1 MFGFYISLYTS
12 IMENKIEMDFEKFDW
27 GIMGK
32 KMQLIVSQEM
42 SEKHYERVFQVKE
55 GDIVVDIGASV
66 GPFTYSILCKNPK
79 HVFCLEPSRG
89 NFPYLVRNTI
99 GYPVTQ
105 INKAITNGNGIT
117 DLELDPQY
125 GNEKNFYETTTFNNF
140 INLFGIDKIDFLKM
154 DIEGDEYHIFTDEN
168 IDFLLNNV
176 GCIVGEWH
184 LGWPKEKPLFRKF
197 RDYYLS
203 RFNTV
208 KVYSVDGIDI
218 TWDLYNEH
226 FLEYYSEVIIH
237 MGNK

>member
-89 NFPYLVRNTI
+89 NFPYLVKNTI

-125 GNEKNFYETTTFNNF
+125 GNEKNFYETTTFNSF
-140 INLFGIDKIDFLKM
+140 IKLFNIDRIDFLKM

-168 IDFLLNNV
+168 IDYLLNNV

-184 LGWPKEKPLFRKF
+184 LKLPKEKTLFKEF
-197 RDYYLS
+197 RDLYLS

-208 KVYSVDGIDI
+208 KAYSVDGIDI

-226 FLEYYSEVIIH
+226 FLEYYNEVIIH
-237 MGNK
+237 ISNK

>member
-1 MFGFYISLYTS
+1 VL
-12 IMENKIEMDFEKFDW
+12 
-27 GIMGK
+27 
-32 KMQLIVSQEM
+32 
-42 SEKHYERVFQVKE
+42 
-55 GDIVVDIGASV
+55 VVAS

-89 NFPYLVRNTI
+89 NFPYLVKNTI

-125 GNEKNFYETTTFNNF
+125 GNEKNFYETTTFNSF
-140 INLFGIDKIDFLKM
+140 IKLFNIDRIDFLKM

-168 IDFLLNNV
+168 IDYLLNNV

-184 LGWPKEKPLFRKF
+184 LKLPKEKTLFKEF
-197 RDYYLS
+197 RDLYLS

-208 KVYSVDGIDI
+208 KAYSVDGIDI

-226 FLEYYSEVIIH
+226 FLEYYNEVIIH
-237 MGNK
+237 ISNK

>member
-1 MFGFYISLYTS
+1 
-12 IMENKIEMDFEKFDW
+12 MENKIEMDFEKFDW

-89 NFPYLVRNTI
+89 NFPYLVKNTI

-125 GNEKNFYETTTFNNF
+125 GNEKNFYETTTFNSF
-140 INLFGIDKIDFLKM
+140 IKLFNIDRIDFLKM

-168 IDFLLNNV
+168 IDYLLNNV

-184 LGWPKEKPLFRKF
+184 LKLPKEKTLFKEF
-197 RDYYLS
+197 RDLYLS

-208 KVYSVDGIDI
+208 KAYSVDGIDI

-226 FLEYYSEVIIH
+226 FLEYYNEVIIH
-237 MGNK
+237 ISNK